1 MRESER
7 ERERERERKKER
19 KMSEDDMRIGNGNVE
34 GESLYKFLITNFPNK
49 NEARNKNETKL
60 IFNIF

>member
-1 MRESER
+1 
-7 ERERERERKKER
+7 
-19 KMSEDDMRIGNGNVE
+19 MSEDDMRIGNGNVE